1 VGVTTVLG
9 IRCWSDRYAYVV
21 LSGDADHPTLK
32 SSKNVSLPVNEERA
46 SQLSTFRRDIM
57 GLLAHHGVKSAVFR
71 SAEGNAQSMDSGR
84 AEVEGV
90 FQEAC
95 FSNSPSVPVRGLVK
109 TQVRKLLQY
118 EGRVKDVFTFF
129 GQTPFTNLAKSHFA
143 EAVVIALAEMA

>member
-1 VGVTTVLG
+1 VTTVLG

-21 LSGDADHPTLK
+21 LSGDAGHPTLK
-32 SSKNVSLPVNEERA
+32 SSKNVPLPVKQERG

-57 GLLAHHGVKSAVFR
+57 GLLDQHGVERAVFR
-71 SAEGNAQSMDSGR
+71 STEGNAQSMDSGR

-109 TQVRKLLQY
+109 TQVRKLLHF
-118 EGRVKDVFTFF
+118 EGPVKDVFTFF
-129 GQTPFTNLAKSHFA
+129 EQTPFANLAKTHFA